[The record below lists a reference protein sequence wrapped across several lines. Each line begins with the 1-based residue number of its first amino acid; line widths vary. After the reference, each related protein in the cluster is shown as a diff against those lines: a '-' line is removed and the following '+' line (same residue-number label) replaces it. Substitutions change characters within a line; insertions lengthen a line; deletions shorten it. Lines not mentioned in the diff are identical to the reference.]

1 MLDTEEDQAKI
12 DEKFDELTERGFTPD
27 EIAEMER
34 SSTDGSTNNL
44 TEKKS
49 ATAPEIDEDEAVNQ
63 RLKDYYSE
71 NDGKTKL
78 NGRLFK
84 KGTLSR
90 KLGIVA
96 ASVGIPSL
104 LAGIA
109 FLPGLLGLFKIQNF
123 FENTNASTFLRL
135 NAAFDN
141 RSDKWLK
148 AYIKLRLTEIDGDVA
163 PGQDTLYFRAN
174 KVDTD
179 NPIRDW
185 YRTLRTSN
193 FEKDLFEKE
202 GISFKSAITKD
213 ANGRVTFGLGVVK
226 IRDVPLNATSADIG
240 TSFDLADTGASANVM
255 NKIGKDLDRF
265 VDVEVISGVGS
276 GKQARKAIKDAVN
289 RNTNSWQVFQRR
301 KIRKDIGNMTG
312 VSQWRLFETTR
323 DRVSTKKKALFDKI
337 MTAVLPENR
346 MGKFVACLFGAG
358 NCPSA
363 TDPASSDSRNARTL
377 SDSSRTAADNSPT
390 EAVNPDQVANPDGTY
405 ETTTDLTPGSAA
417 NEITDAATTAAA
429 NAAGEVTEG
438 AAKKELG
445 KQVRDLVGKYLGNPY
460 TKVWSY
466 LKKLAK
472 LDSVLSSN
480 ALGKLVV
487 QGRRAQYMA
496 AYASMAIAVSQ
507 MKSGDIAGT
516 EGLPAI
522 TEEQASGF
530 GSFAETVSTTVTLRN
545 SEVNEYMK
553 YFDNAERSE
562 AWMLFGGGKSE
573 AINKASAEG
582 EDQGRNAYCDMTDAE
597 KKQQPIYYQCY
608 DDGLN
613 GNNAEEMSKAYNNS
627 IGKLLGPIADAVNE
641 VNDSVFGTVLNWFS
655 GVADKIVDKV
665 AGPIINLVLEITGGA
680 ATIENIM
687 TTGVVKAMEYAGAG
701 VKYDPTIAGQMNYMM
716 MGGAATAEA
725 SARNNGAAA
734 TSSYAYLRDYSNKMA
749 TDWQNE
755 KDSNASGW
763 ERYASLSN
771 PKSLASSMLM
781 QLNTSTPGAALNSI
795 ANPINGLDSYA
806 NVLSGEALAED
817 TTTPS
822 SVAEWSGLDTYD
834 FPKECYDLDPLEP
847 NYFER
852 ATNAPAGVKRDIAT
866 LGDSVTFWEAVYSN
880 LPGAPEEKES
890 QAAAV
895 YNCVLLDRSVMGGIG
910 YVYGYTDDGGLS
922 GESSSNSS
930 ETPAIPAGGQ
940 NYPLYNMTFPGCIW
954 DGTQPAEAITDRGK
968 AQLGARELQV
978 LINTKYGQGGLGPSW
993 RCRDRGTK
1001 PDAHPT
1007 GRAIDSYF
1015 SISDP
1020 EQLRK
1025 GNNAM
1030 GWLITNANIFGIEY
1044 VKYWRVQWSSGRGY
1058 SCAPVQD
1065 HKTHIHFQ
1073 VNWDGALRKTAYF
1086 TGAATP
1092 KDDTQNINQE
1102 MCPLL

>member
-1 MLDTEEDQAKI
+1 MLDTEEDQSKI
-12 DEKFDELTERGFTPD
+12 DEKFDELTERGFSPD
-27 EIAEMER
+27 EIAEMENNAI
-34 SSTDGSTNNL
+34 DGTKIH
-44 TEKKS
+44 EKSQPFADK
-49 ATAPEIDEDEAVNQ
+49 ANAELDEDKAVSQ

-71 NDGKTKL
+71 DDGNTKS
-78 NGRLFK
+78 
-84 KGTLSR
+84 KGKMFSKGSLSR
-90 KLGIVA
+90 KLGFA
-96 ASVGIPSL
+96 AAAVGIPSL
-104 LAGIA
+104 LAGLA
-109 FLPGLLGLFKIQNF
+109 FLPGLLGLFKLENF

-141 RSDKWLK
+141 RSDKWMK
-148 AYIKLRLTEIDGDVA
+148 AYIKLRLAEYGGDIKTDNAV
-163 PGQDTLYFRAN
+163 FRAN
-174 KVDTD
+174 RVDTN

-185 YRTLRTSN
+185 YTTMRTSK
-193 FEKDLFEKE
+193 FEADLAKDGIVFESRTTDDGTISKLVVLRIDDKDVLS
-202 GISFKSAITKD
+202 GISPKDVRDGKITEYINSGKFD
-213 ANGRVTFGLGVVK
+213 GK
-226 IRDVPLNATSADIG
+226 IDDF
-240 TSFDLADTGASANVM
+240 FD
-255 NKIGKDLDRF
+255 DLD
-265 VDVEVISGVGS
+265 GS
-276 GKQARKAIKDAVN
+276 NKQSRARIKTIVN
-289 RNTNSWQVFQRR
+289 SRTKSWQVFQRR
-301 KIRKDIGNMTG
+301 KIRKGLANMTG
-312 VSQWRLFETTR
+312 VSKWRLFETTR
-323 DRVSTKKKALFDKI
+323 DRLDAKKKNLFDKI
-337 MTAVLPENR
+337 MVNVLPENR

-358 NCPSA
+358 DCPSA
-363 TDPASSDSRNARTL
+363 TDPASSDSRNANTL
-377 SDSSRTAADNSPT
+377 GDASHIAADDSPT

-405 ETTTDLTPGSAA
+405 ETATDLTPSSAA
-417 NEITDAATTAAA
+417 NEITDAATAAA
-429 NAAGEVTEG
+429 TNAAGEVTEG

-445 KQVRDLVGKYLGNPY
+445 KQIRDLIGKYLGNPY
-460 TKVWSY
+460 TKIWSY

-472 LDSVLSSN
+472 LDGVLSSN

-522 TEEQASGF
+522 TDEQANGF
-530 GSFAETVSTTVTLRN
+530 SSFAETVSTTVALRN
-545 SEVNEYMK
+545 SEVNEYMR

-562 AWMLFGGGKSE
+562 AWMIFGGGKAD
-573 AINKASAEG
+573 AITKASAEG

-597 KKQQPIYYQCY
+597 KKLQPIYYQCY

-627 IGKLLGPIADAVNE
+627 IGKLLGPIADAVKA
-641 VNDSVFGTVLNWFS
+641 VDDSVFGTVFNWFS
-655 GVADKIVDKV
+655 GVADGIVDKV
-665 AGPIINLVLEITGGA
+665 VGPILNWVLETTGAGGA
-680 ATIENIM
+680 IEDIV

-749 TDWQNE
+749 TDWQKE
-755 KDSNASGW
+755 KDSNTSNW
-763 ERYASLSN
+763 DRYASLSN

-781 QLNTSTPGAALNSI
+781 KLNTSTPGAAINSI
-795 ANPINGLDSYA
+795 ANPINGLDNYA
-806 NVLSGEALAED
+806 NVLSGKALAED

-834 FPKECYDLDPLEP
+834 FPKECFDLDPLKP
-847 NYFER
+847 NYFEN
-852 ATNAPAGVKRDIAT
+852 ATNAPAGVTRDMAT
-866 LGDSVTFWEAVYSN
+866 LGDSSIFWDAVYAN
-880 LPGAPEEKES
+880 LPGDASQKEA

-910 YVYGYTDDGGLS
+910 YAYGYSDDGGIG
-922 GESSSNSS
+922 GEASSSTATTDN
-930 ETPAIPAGGQ
+930 TPSVPVTGKVHAP
-940 NYPLYNMTFPGCIW
+940 YNMIFPGCIW
-954 DGTQPAEAITDRGK
+954 DGTQPPEAITDKGK

-1015 SISDP
+1015 NSRKP
-1020 EQLRK
+1020 EELSK

-1030 GWLITNANIFGIEY
+1030 GWLITNADIFGIEY
-1044 VKYWRVQWSSGRGY
+1044 VKYWRLQWSKSKGY
-1058 SCAPVQD
+1058 SCAPIQD
-1065 HKTHIHFQ
+1065 HWSHIHFQ

-1092 KDDTQNINQE
+1092 KDDTQHINQE
-1102 MCPLL
+1102 ICPLL